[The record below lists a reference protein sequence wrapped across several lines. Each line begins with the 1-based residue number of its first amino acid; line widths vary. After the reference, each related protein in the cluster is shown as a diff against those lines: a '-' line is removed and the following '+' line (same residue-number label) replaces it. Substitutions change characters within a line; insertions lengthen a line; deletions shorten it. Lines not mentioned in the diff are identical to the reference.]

1 MFQTTN
7 QMMDHGFSSYF
18 PHFAMARTCRDFLP
32 HFQTHPQTWHRSR
45 MCSAKGQFWQP
56 SSSKKSWTPWTC
68 GQNES
73 CLACRKKH
81 DIFHSFWGFPEKNL
95 WPLIVWSVW
104 FTTQRCPFAGPIQ
117 DPSASGLS
125 LLPFFLGLCFCF
137 FLSDLSKD
145 QQKSTPWTTQF
156 QPWFLVRVKV
166 YLYKCAWGLSE
177 ARLPFPSPNFIP
189 TELPTPHTSACSC
202 PWQCIV
208 RVARNAL
215 SRSSWSSWS

>member
-56 SSSKKSWTPWTC
+56 SKSWTPWTC
-68 GQNES
+68 GENES
-73 CLACRKKH
+73 CLACRKNM
-81 DIFHSFWGFPEKNL
+81 IFFILSGDSQKRTCGHWLYGLYGLQLNVAHL
-95 WPLIVWSVW
+95 LA
-104 FTTQRCPFAGPIQ
+104 PFRILQ
-117 DPSASGLS
+117 HPSASGLS

-145 QQKSTPWTTQF
+145 QQKKPQPNLCRFCEINPLDYPVST
-156 QPWFLVRVKV
+156 LVS
-166 YLYKCAWGLSE
+166 GE
-177 ARLPFPSPNFIP
+177 GQGIP
-189 TELPTPHTSACSC
+189 L
-202 PWQCIV
+202 
-208 RVARNAL
+208 
-215 SRSSWSSWS
+215 

>member
-56 SSSKKSWTPWTC
+56 SSSKKVGHPELVAKTNHVSHAGKSMIFFILPGDSQKRTC
-68 GQNES
+68 GHWLYGLYMVYNS
-73 CLACRKKH
+73 TLPICWP
-81 DIFHSFWGFPEKNL
+81 HSGSFSIL
-95 WPLIVWSVW
+95 
-104 FTTQRCPFAGPIQ
+104 
-117 DPSASGLS
+117 PSASGLS

-145 QQKSTPWTTQF
+145 QQKSTPWTTRN
-156 QPWFLVRVKV
+156 PVSTLVS
-166 YLYKCAWGLSE
+166 GE
-177 ARLPFPSPNFIP
+177 GQGIP
-189 TELPTPHTSACSC
+189 L
-202 PWQCIV
+202 
-208 RVARNAL
+208 
-215 SRSSWSSWS
+215 